1 MTKRKKINDIR
12 WMRKAACKDYDR
24 SWVFLPEMAD
34 DYNSAV
40 AEAKAICATCT
51 VRSDC
56 KKFALRTEKKF
67 GIWGGMIS
75 RELYNLPAKATKK

>member
-1 MTKRKKINDIR
+1 MNDIR

-24 SWVFLPEMAD
+24 SWVFFPEMAD
-34 DYNSAV
+34 DYDSAV

-75 RELYNLPAKATKK
+75 RELYNLPAKATRK